1 MYALV
6 NIFLNLNINKIF
18 INRQTVFEVLAYNSN
33 VIDRRYAGI
42 GRLAGTAGNCVALTP
57 FCSKLRIYAAPMAEG
72 I

>member
-6 NIFLNLNINKIF
+6 DIFLNININKIF

-42 GRLAGTAGNCVALTP
+42 GRLAGNCVALTP